1 MQGTIVRGT
10 IVKVVA
16 GLFAAAL
23 LLLGAP
29 AFGAPTPSPKPSP
42 SPTVRSITITAD
54 MLSAPI
60 VLRSDQHQ
68 RAFTAMAGEVDWL
81 AGGTSPLK
89 APAADKLGPKFVV
102 VSAVNGEDKQ
112 TYDLYPLADGGPRV
126 FRPAA
131 QPDKRKVTAAWFLG
145 RFSMDASLRGAG
157 VLLGPA
163 APVEGGGVGGGLVE
177 SATAEP
183 DIRAMV
189 GDWQRFVGLN
199 GAVVVVIALG
209 VFAIAYAFR
218 RTI

>member
-1 MQGTIVRGT
+1 MQGINVRGT

-42 SPTVRSITITAD
+42 SPTVRTITISSD
-54 MLSAPI
+54 MLTAPI

-68 RAFTAMAGEVDWL
+68 RQFTAMAGEVDWL

-102 VSAVNGEDKQ
+102 LAAVNGVDKQ
-112 TYDLYPLADGGPRV
+112 TYDLYPLAAGGPRV

-145 RFSMDASLRGAG
+145 RFTMDASLRGAG
-157 VLLGPA
+157 ISLGTA
-163 APVEGGGVGGGLVE
+163 APAEGGGTGGGLVE